1 MKSKILI
8 VMAHADD
15 ELIFGWPILQDK
27 NIEKEVLIC
36 SSDLNNS
43 KRKWCSHRKEVL
55 FSICKELNI
64 NCHCLDYNS
73 AFYKINARDE
83 SLKRLCL
90 DIKDNI
96 NSFNFDY
103 IFTHNP
109 MGEYGMLDHILINH
123 IVMSMNVKML
133 FTDTYLVNN
142 WSHYNE
148 IPEKFKKIYFQNKIR
163 NCKLNMSFYN
173 RIKNFYVKS
182 KVWTWNQEPIKQCG
196 LYEL

>member
-1 MKSKILI
+1 MKVLM
-8 VMAHADD
+8 VLAHADD

-27 NIEKEVLIC
+27 SIEKEILIC
-36 SSDLNNS
+36 SSDLNNPE
-43 KRKWCSHRKEVL
+43 RKWCSHRKEVL

-64 NCHCLDYNS
+64 NCSCLDYNS
-73 AFYKINARDE
+73 AFYKVNARDE

-96 NSFNFDY
+96 KKFDFDY

-109 MGEYGMLDHILINH
+109 MGEYGMMDHILVNH
-123 IVMSMNVKML
+123 IVMSMNIPIM
-133 FTDTYLVNN
+133 FTDIYLTNN

-148 IPEKFKKIYFQNKIR
+148 IPQRFKNLYYQNHIS
-163 NCKLNMSFYN
+163 NHKLDINFYN
-173 RIKNFYVKS
+173 RVKNIYMNS

-196 LYEL
+196 VYEL